1 MNDVLFVLLR
11 FPVISLFRYMFFT
24 MRKISFDLNPAHEV
38 IVLCCSNVKSTLRC
52 VFQYA
57 LLYLF
62 RLLHLLSLPASGK
75 LVTPYSDSS
84 TIQNRFIF
92 NEFCVRTS
100 PVDFSFPLA
109 QCCISCYVSR
119 GVLKLNIQFNHLY
132 VLSIRLCYGRRLGQF
147 IFVVG
152 ICSYI
157 ANFFFREMFALYFV
171 CSFYIFFSVKSSVVI
186 SYGNLTKMCTLSIF
200 RLTCL
205 CSF

>member
-38 IVLCCSNVKSTLRC
+38 NVLCCSNVKSTLRC

-119 GVLKLNIQFNHLY
+119 GVLKLNIRFNHLY
-132 VLSIRLCYGRRLGQF
+132 YP
-147 IFVVG
+147 
-152 ICSYI
+152 
-157 ANFFFREMFALYFV
+157 FV
-171 CSFYIFFSVKSSVVI
+171 CVMGDDLASSSLSSAFVHTLLIFFSRNVRVV
-186 SYGNLTKMCTLSIF
+186 L
-200 RLTCL
+200 CL
-205 CSF
+205 LFLHFLFSKIECCDFIR